1 MFKNSAL
8 VLTALTCQASAASFT
23 TTTIAQDMSLTFDN
37 YLLRHDKTYSSSTE
51 YEQRRQLFLATKSS
65 VIMQNKAYAAGHSTW
80 FAEVNEFADRT
91 DTELSMQRIKRPIDR
106 DVLLRKPTVVDVSA
120 TKKKTNKNP
129 SSKSWI
135 KYQSP
140 VKNQGGCGSCWAF
153 ATTEVVES
161 YMSIAENGTTPTI
174 LAPQTLVSCMK
185 NPNSCGGT
193 GGCEGAIAGESA
205 HKSFFRESTC
215 VRNCSLFSSPSS
227 SPLPFSFFLSSS
239 TLYFRTWI

>member
-1 MFKNSAL
+1 MKCNAPTCRRICHLSAQLCEINNKRTCFTDRVTHTSNYLKQAILKKNMFKNSAL

-65 VIMQNKAYAAGHSTW
+65 VILQNKAYAAGHSTW

-153 ATTEVVES
+153 ATTVD
-161 YMSIAENGTTPTI
+161 T
-174 LAPQTLVSCMK
+174 
-185 NPNSCGGT
+185 
-193 GGCEGAIAGESA
+193 
-205 HKSFFRESTC
+205 
-215 VRNCSLFSSPSS
+215 SLG
-227 SPLPFSFFLSSS
+227 
-239 TLYFRTWI
+239 